1 MTKGNILYVRGS
13 FAPIN
18 FKKYN
23 VQEIGLGKAFC
34 RLGYNFDFVYLTDKN
49 ADEWHYVISG
59 NRLRIIP
66 IKGTRV
72 FRTRLNCKILDP
84 KFLQKYDMVISAEY
98 GQIMTYLLSTICK
111 NLVLYS
117 GPYYN
122 LFKIAPFSYLY
133 DFLFTKTI
141 NTNCKAKFVKSPL
154 AKKFLEEKGYTDIQ
168 SIGVG
173 LDTEIFDNST
183 PATIETQRIMQYM
196 KEHPCLLYV
205 GSFSK
210 RKNFTFLLKVY
221 EQALLKWPTL
231 HFVMIGEG
239 DYRYVKRSMKQI
251 SDEARRGILQ
261 IKSIENAQLKYIYPL
276 SKAFILPSKKEI
288 FGMVLLEAM
297 YLGAPVIASYNGGSS
312 TLIKGQDTGI
322 TIDNFNIQAWVNAVE
337 HILNNP
343 DETKRMVFNA
353 HNLISTKYC
362 WSKLAEEMIKA
373 IC

>member
-1 MTKGNILYVRGS
+1 
-13 FAPIN
+13 
-18 FKKYN
+18 
-23 VQEIGLGKAFC
+23 
-34 RLGYNFDFVYLTDKN
+34 
-49 ADEWHYVISG
+49 
-59 NRLRIIP
+59 
-66 IKGTRV
+66 
-72 FRTRLNCKILDP
+72 
-84 KFLQKYDMVISAEY
+84 
-98 GQIMTYLLSTICK
+98 
-111 NLVLYS
+111 
-117 GPYYN
+117 
-122 LFKIAPFSYLY
+122 
-133 DFLFTKTI
+133 
-141 NTNCKAKFVKSPL
+141 
-154 AKKFLEEKGYTDIQ
+154 
-168 SIGVG
+168 
-173 LDTEIFDNST
+173 
-183 PATIETQRIMQYM
+183 
-196 KEHPCLLYV
+196 
-205 GSFSK
+205 
-210 RKNFTFLLKVY
+210 
-221 EQALLKWPTL
+221 
-231 HFVMIGEG
+231 MIGEG